1 MDIYEEIRGWLR
13 RMVGEKGLGQEEVQ
27 IKAFPL
33 TPQEAIGNP
42 EEDDY
47 PLLKGRERLMQAEF
61 RGSVG
66 QAYTDMYGDFSG
78 PLSEVLEMEL
88 KNNYHRAILIST
100 LNAVAR
106 YLGVVEG
113 TIHCKDADPP
123 HCARELLDYIRKNY
137 GSPKVALVGMQPRMA
152 EVLAR
157 HFELRITD
165 LDEENI
171 GQERFG
177 VLVEGHER
185 TGENI
190 AWCDLAVVTGTTV
203 VNGTLDQFLIDRPV
217 LFYGV
222 TIAAVAALMGLR
234 RFCVLG
240 R

>member
-1 MDIYEEIRGWLR
+1 MDIYQKIRGWFR
-13 RMVGEKGLGQEEVQ
+13 KMVQERGFGQEEIQ

-42 EEDDY
+42 EEGDY

-66 QAYTDMYGDFSG
+66 QAYTDMYGEFSG

-88 KNNYHRAILIST
+88 KNNYRRAIFISS
-100 LNAVAR
+100 LNAMAR
-106 YLGVVEG
+106 YLGVVGG

-123 HCARELLDYIRKNY
+123 RCSHELLSHIQRKY

-152 EVLAR
+152 EVLAK
-157 HFELRITD
+157 HFEIRITD
-165 LDEENI
+165 LDGGNI
-171 GQERFG
+171 GKERFG
-177 VLVEGHER
+177 VLIEGPNR
-185 TGENI
+185 TGEDL

-203 VNGTLDQFLIDRPV
+203 VNGTLSQFLIDKPV

-222 TIAAVAALMGLR
+222 TIAGVAKLMGLEH
-234 RFCVLG
+234 FCPLG